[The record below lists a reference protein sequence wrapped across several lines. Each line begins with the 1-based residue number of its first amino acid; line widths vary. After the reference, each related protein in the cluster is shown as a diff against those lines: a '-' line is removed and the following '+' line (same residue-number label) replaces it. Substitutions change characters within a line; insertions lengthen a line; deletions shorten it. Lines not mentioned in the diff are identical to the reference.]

1 MTRAT
6 PSASTARYRRANSC
20 TDSQR
25 PRTSAGRT
33 NRSPSLRTGYVV
45 ATVGFLIVIT
55 WALTPLLIPGLGCA
69 ALAVVAI
76 PGRPRKSED

>member
-1 MTRAT
+1 M
-6 PSASTARYRRANSC
+6 
-20 TDSQR
+20 
-25 PRTSAGRT
+25 
-33 NRSPSLRTGYVV
+33 V